1 MSVHRPVMVKEVLE
15 ALAAGPGKNFID
27 ATVGEGGHSEA
38 ILKATSFKRDLIKG
52 GKLLG
57 IDRDPEI
64 LKQAKK
70 RLVPFNK
77 RVVLRAGRA
86 SRTLNEMAVKA
97 EFDWQGILFDLGLS
111 SWHLEKSGRGFSFQR
126 QEPLDMRYNAEQG
139 RPACE
144 LLNTLSKK
152 ELKAIF
158 EEFGQE
164 RFAGTIAS
172 RVVETRKQKPFKTI
186 EDFLEAIREGM
197 PTNFWR
203 RPRRL
208 HPATRVFQALRI
220 AVNQELDELNSSLR
234 AASSLLA
241 GNSCDGRGE
250 RRLAIITF
258 HSLERKAVVS
268 YFRYL
273 ECQRL
278 GQSLYKRPRRPS
290 LQEVNLNIR
299 SRSAELHGFSFV

>member
-1 MSVHRPVMVKEVLE
+1 MAVHESVMVKEVLE
-15 ALAAGPGKNFID
+15 ALAAAPGKNFID
-27 ATVGEGGHSEA
+27 ATVGEGGHAEA
-38 ILKATSFKRDLIKG
+38 ILKATSFKQDLTKG

-77 RVVLRAGRA
+77 RVVLRAGKA
-86 SRTLNEMAVKA
+86 SQILNEIVAKA
-97 EFDWQGILFDLGLS
+97 EFGWQGILFDLGLS
-111 SWHLEKSGRGFSFQR
+111 TWHLEKSGRGFSFKR
-126 QEPLDMRYNAEQG
+126 DEPLDMRYNAGEG
-139 RPACE
+139 CPARE

-158 EEFGQE
+158 ARFGQE

-172 RVVETRKQKPFKTI
+172 RVVEIRTRKPFKTI
-186 EDFLEAIREGM
+186 EDFLEAIKSGM

-220 AVNQELDELNSSLR
+220 AVNQELDELSSSLK

-241 GNSCDGRGE
+241 RKSRDSRGE
-250 RRLAIITF
+250 RRLVVITF
-258 HSLERKAVVS
+258 HSLERRVVAS
-268 YFRYL
+268 HFQYL
-273 ECQRL
+273 ESRKL

-290 LQEVNLNIR
+290 LQEINLNIR
-299 SRSAELHGFSFV
+299 SRSAELHGFSFI